1 MLLNCSRTKYNLKSD
16 GGVTPL
22 MSAVKMVNGFMV
34 KQLLKKDSEIISS
47 TDDEGRTAVHWAA
60 MVDNIEA
67 LRMLVKCGSETIKDA
82 QDNKVCL
89 FRRLHEKWLVSIL
102 FPLLRVRLPCS

>member
-1 MLLNCSRTKYNLKSD
+1 MNCPRTKINVKSD
-16 GGVTPL
+16 GGITPL

-34 KQLLKKDSEIISS
+34 KQLLKKDAEIISS

-82 QDNKVCL
+82 QDNKVHVCT
-89 FRRLHEKWLVSIL
+89 
-102 FPLLRVRLPCS
+102 CDC